1 MKKNKASTT
10 LTQFQTIPLD
20 YHEYPVEEV
29 QRRSLEY
36 YENMK
41 RRRTVRD
48 FSERHVPLDIIEN
61 CLRTADTAPNGANQ
75 HPWHFV
81 VVSDPEIKRQIR
93 EAAEKEE
100 QDFYKNRATREWLE
114 ALVPLG
120 TDEYKPFLET
130 APYLI
135 AIFAKVNGIDKQG
148 NRIKYYYVNES
159 VGIATGLLISA
170 VHHAGLASLTHT
182 PSPMGFL
189 NKILRRPIQERPFL
203 LLVVGYPE
211 KNAKVPD
218 IQRKSLPEITT
229 HF

>member
-1 MKKNKASTT
+1 MKKDKASTT
-10 LTQFQTIPLD
+10 PTQFQTIPLD
-20 YHEYPVEEV
+20 FHKYPVEEV
-29 QRRSLEY
+29 QRRALEY

-48 FSERHVPLDIIEN
+48 FSERHVPVDIIEN
-61 CLRTADTAPNGANQ
+61 CIRTADTAPNGANQ

-81 VVSDPEIKRQIR
+81 VISDPEIKRQIR
-93 EAAEKEE
+93 GAAEKEE
-100 QDFYKNRATREWLE
+100 QDFYKSRATREWLE
-114 ALVPLG
+114 ALAPLG
-120 TDEYKPFLET
+120 TNEHKPFLET

-135 AIFAKVNGIDKQG
+135 AIFAKVNGIDQQG
-148 NRIKYYYVNES
+148 NRVKYYYVNES

-170 VHHAGLASLTHT
+170 IHYAGLASLTHT

-218 IQRKSLPEITT
+218 IQRKSLPEIAT